1 MDQVVPTFSQKLA
14 RGALRAALLVVALY
28 ALFVLAAY
36 HWDYSN
42 GDRAG
47 FVQKFANKGW
57 VCKTWEGELAM
68 VNLPGQLAEV
78 FPFTVRDEAVA
89 AQVNAALGKRVVL
102 TYEEHRGLPT
112 SCFGETGHFVTAV
125 RVVEAGAP

>member
-1 MDQVVPTFSQKLA
+1 MHPIVAKAVKWSAWT
-14 RGALRAALLVVALY
+14 VVAVLVAA

-57 VCKTWEGELAM
+57 ICKTWEGELAM
-68 VNLPGQLAEV
+68 VNLPGQMAEL
-78 FPFTVRDEAVA
+78 FPFTVRDDAVA
-89 AQVNAALGKRVVL
+89 AEVNAALGKRVVL
-102 TYEEHRGLPT
+102 TYEEHRGLPG
-112 SCFGETGHFVTAV
+112 SCFGDTAYFVTAV

>member
-1 MDQVVPTFSQKLA
+1 MQQF
-14 RGALRAALLVVALY
+14 LRKISKGAALACAGLVALY

-47 FVQKFANKGW
+47 YVQKFANKGW
-57 VCKTWEGELAM
+57 ICKTWEGELAM
-68 VNLPGQLAEV
+68 VSLPGQMAEL
-78 FPFTVRDEAVA
+78 FAFTVRDDAVA
-89 AQVNAALGKRVVL
+89 AEVNAALGKRVVL
-102 TYEEHRGLPT
+102 TYEEHRGLPG
-112 SCFGETGHFVTAV
+112 SCFGETAYFVTAV